1 MHAMGFNSV
10 FAGDVCFC
18 KAKQS
23 KAKEVFDEGA
33 TSHAQSAEMRPL
45 ATVVAWSVFMS
56 VGHHRGP
63 YRNG

>member
-33 TSHAQSAEMRPL
+33 K
-45 ATVVAWSVFMS
+45 VDV
-56 VGHHRGP
+56 VGH
-63 YRNG
+63 YY